1 MDFLVKHFG
10 MAVLYAACAVMA
22 LGLGFLSAQ
31 SGLLNRVGSMMSG
44 WRATDTSGYT
54 VYASES
60 QKGYPVV
67 EYSRADALTP
77 GTYSISDIITAK
89 DCNGYD
95 ARLVVLGM
103 TLPGSGEA
111 VIDRSAVELAFPV
124 RGMYMLRVEVRDSSQ
139 RTVIRELTIP
149 VN

>member
-44 WRATDTSGYT
+44 WRVTDTSGYT

-103 TLPGSGEA
+103 TLPGSGET
-111 VIDRSAVELAFPV
+111 VIDRSAAELAFPV
-124 RGMYMLRVEVRDSSQ
+124 RGMYTLRVEARDSSQ
-139 RTVIRELTIP
+139 RTVIKELTIP

>member
-103 TLPGSGEA
+103 TLPGSGEV

-124 RGMYMLRVEVRDSSQ
+124 RGMYTLRVEVRDSSQ
-139 RTVIRELTIP
+139 RTVIKELTIP

>member
-124 RGMYMLRVEVRDSSQ
+124 RGMYTLQVEARDSSQ
-139 RTVIRELTIP
+139 RIVIKDIVIP

>member
-10 MAVLYAACAVMA
+10 MVVLYAACAVVV
-22 LGLGFLSAQ
+22 LGLVFLPGQ
-31 SGLLNRVGSMMSG
+31 SGLLNHIGSTMSG
-44 WRATDTSGYT
+44 WRATDTSG
-54 VYASES
+54 
-60 QKGYPVV
+60 
-67 EYSRADALTP
+67 
-77 GTYSISDIITAK
+77 YSISDIITAK

-124 RGMYMLRVEVRDSSQ
+124 RGMYTLRVEARDSSQ
-139 RTVIRELTIP
+139 RTVIKELTIP